1 MVYNG
6 YMAKRETIY
15 GVDELAKFLRVT
27 KATVRD
33 WCSHGRIPAFKI
45 GKEWKIRVADLQK
58 SINGKV
64 TANQAKR
71 ERENS
76 TPRLI

>member
-1 MVYNG
+1 MG
-6 YMAKRETIY
+6 KRAMIY
-15 GVDELAKFLRVT
+15 GVDEIARFLRVT

-33 WCSHGRIPAFKI
+33 WCGHGKIPAFKI
-45 GKEWKIRVADLQK
+45 GKEWKIRVIDLQK

-71 ERENS
+71 EKENS

>member
-1 MVYNG
+1 MRKQA
-6 YMAKRETIY
+6 MIY
-15 GVDELAKFLRVT
+15 GVGELAKFLRVT

-33 WCSHGRIPAFKI
+33 WCSHGKLPAFKI
-45 GKEWKIRVADLQK
+45 GKEWKIRVIDLQK

-71 ERENS
+71 EKENS
-76 TPRLI
+76 TPRLL

>member
-1 MVYNG
+1 MS
-6 YMAKRETIY
+6 KKETIY

-27 KATVRD
+27 RATVRD
-33 WCSHGRIPAFKI
+33 WCKHGKLPAFKI
-45 GKEWKIRVADLQK
+45 GKEWKIRVIDLQK

-71 ERENS
+71 EREGG

>member
-1 MVYNG
+1 MGQQKMV
-6 YMAKRETIY
+6 Y

-33 WCSHGRIPAFKI
+33 WCSHGKIPAFKI
-45 GKEWKIRVADLQK
+45 GKEWKVRVVDLQK

-64 TANQAKR
+64 VANQAKR
-71 ERENS
+71 EKENS
-76 TPRLI
+76 TPRLV

>member
-1 MVYNG
+1 MQ
-6 YMAKRETIY
+6 KRETIY

-27 KATVRD
+27 RSTVRD
-33 WCSHGRIPAFKI
+33 WCKRGKLPGFKI

-64 TANQAKR
+64 AANQARGEK
-71 ERENS
+71 ESS

>member
-1 MVYNG
+1 MRKQKV
-6 YMAKRETIY
+6 IY
-15 GVDELAKFLRVT
+15 DIGELAKFLRVT

-33 WCSHGRIPAFKI
+33 WCKHGKLPAFNI
-45 GKEWKIRVADLQK
+45 GKEWKVRVADLQK

-64 TANQAKR
+64 TANRNRSEKDNA
-71 ERENS
+71 

>member
-1 MVYNG
+1 MGYNG

-15 GVDELAKFLRVT
+15 DAEQLAKFLKVT

-33 WCSHGRIPAFKI
+33 WCKHGKIPAFKI
-45 GKEWKIRVADLQK
+45 GKEWKIRVEDLQK

-64 TANQAKR
+64 TANRARGQKEDSA
-71 ERENS
+71 S
-76 TPRLI
+76 RLF